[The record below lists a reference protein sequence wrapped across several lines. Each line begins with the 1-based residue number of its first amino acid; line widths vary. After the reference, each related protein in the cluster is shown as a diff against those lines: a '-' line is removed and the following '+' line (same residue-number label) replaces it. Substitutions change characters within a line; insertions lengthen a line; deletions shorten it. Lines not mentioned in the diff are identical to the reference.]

1 MTALVTQVVPN
12 VGVDVSTAMV
22 PATASD
28 TAACGAGTF
37 LLVKNASGAP
47 ITVTVATPGQVDGR
61 LAIADSTSPSIALT
75 TGLGVIPLISSLY
88 ADPTTGLATITYSA
102 TSSVTVAVVRVP

>member
-12 VGVDVSTAMV
+12 VGVDISTSLVA
-22 PATASD
+22 ATNGD
-28 TAACGAGTF
+28 TAACGSGTF
-37 LLVKNASGAP
+37 LLVKNASGSG
-47 ITVTVATPGQVDGR
+47 ITVTLTTPGVIDGR

-75 TGLGVIPLISSLY
+75 SGLGLIPLPSSLY
-88 ADPTTGLATITYSA
+88 ADPTTGLATINYSA

>member
-12 VGVDVSTAMV
+12 VGLDISTSLVA
-22 PATASD
+22 ATNGD
-28 TAACGAGTF
+28 TAPCGGGTF
-37 LLVKNASGAP
+37 LLVKNASGSA
-47 ITVTVATPGQVDGR
+47 ITVTLTTPGVVDGR

-75 TGLGVIPLISSLY
+75 TGLGIIPLPYNLY
-88 ADPTTGLATITYSA
+88 ADPTTGLATINYSA

>member
-12 VGVDVSTAMV
+12 VGVDISTSLVA
-22 PATASD
+22 ATNGD
-28 TAACGAGTF
+28 TAACGQGTF
-37 LLVKNASGAP
+37 LLVKNASGAG
-47 ITVTVATPGQVDGR
+47 ITVTLATPGVVDGR

-75 TGLGVIPLISSLY
+75 SGLGVIPLISSLY

>member
-12 VGVDVSTAMV
+12 VGVDISTSLVA
-22 PATASD
+22 ATNGD
-28 TAACGAGTF
+28 TAACGSSTF
-37 LLVKNASGAP
+37 LLVKNASGAG
-47 ITVTVATPGQVDGR
+47 ITVTIATPGVVDGR

-75 TGLGVIPLISSLY
+75 SGLGLIPLPSALY
-88 ADPTTGLATITYSA
+88 ADPTTGLATVTYSA